1 MEKRLNTHEA
11 AEYLKDI
18 GTPFS
23 AGTLEVWRSQGRGPR
38 FSRLN
43 RKVFYYAH
51 DLDEYAK
58 GEVVETADS
67 VKSVED
73 KIAKSERLVDA
84 R

>member
-1 MEKRLNTHEA
+1 MKKLNTHEA

-38 FSRLN
+38 FCRLN
-43 RKVFYYAH
+43 RKVFYLRR
-51 DLDEYAK
+51 DLDEFTR
-58 GEVVETADS
+58 GEVVETEDS

-73 KIAKSERLVDA
+73 KIAKIERAGDA
-84 R
+84 